1 MDTDSFVVEVETDD
15 FYKDISNNV
24 NEWFDTSNFPPDLNR
39 PLQKGLNKKVIAMTR
54 DVMSGEII
62 KKFIALRPK
71 AYSYITDNEK
81 VFKKAKS
88 TNRATIK
95 NNITHYDYYTFLFNK
110 NIKYC
115 EQQRIRSYN
124 HNVYTETI
132 NKIALSYTDDT
143 DDKRMQVF
151 DKIHSYR
158 YGTNPYLLCKH
169 ELWHKYKII
178 DT

>member
-1 MDTDSFVVEVETDD
+1 MHEFW
-15 FYKDISNNV
+15 YKYLKPKYGENIKLSNNV
-24 NEWFDTSNFPPDLNR
+24 NGWFDTSNFPPDLNR
-39 PLQKGLNKKVIAMTR
+39 PLQKGLNKKVKDMTK

-110 NIKYC
+110 NIKY
-115 EQQRIRSYN
+115 
-124 HNVYTETI
+124 
-132 NKIALSYTDDT
+132 
-143 DDKRMQVF
+143 
-151 DKIHSYR
+151 
-158 YGTNPYLLCKH
+158 
-169 ELWHKYKII
+169 
-178 DT
+178 